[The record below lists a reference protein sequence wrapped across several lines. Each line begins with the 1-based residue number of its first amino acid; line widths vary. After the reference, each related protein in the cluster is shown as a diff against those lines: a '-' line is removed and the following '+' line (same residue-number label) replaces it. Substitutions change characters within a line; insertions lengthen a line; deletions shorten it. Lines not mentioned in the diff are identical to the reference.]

1 MYFEFEW
8 STKDLMLKGIVKA
21 RRVIECNYLI
31 RKYEEADMMIFK
43 ILKEEILFSTRR
55 DKVTVS

>member
-1 MYFEFEW
+1 MFKKESQSSQFIEW
-8 STKDLMLKGIVKA
+8 
-21 RRVIECNYLI
+21 NYLI